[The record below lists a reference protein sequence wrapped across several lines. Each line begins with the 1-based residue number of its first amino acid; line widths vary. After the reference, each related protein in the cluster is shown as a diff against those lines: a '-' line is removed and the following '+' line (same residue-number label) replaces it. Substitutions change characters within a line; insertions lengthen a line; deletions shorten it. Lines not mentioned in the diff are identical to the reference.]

1 MTMPRPSLIGGM
13 AALCLVVLSGVAG
26 SVQKPSGPTARQP
39 AGPSPSRIFASKAAR
54 TPPDLSASGQ
64 QARNAVLEF
73 IKWAGASRK
82 SENELI
88 RKTIAAAAEN
98 KEVAG
103 ILCDEAFKAQ
113 KADHSRALLVL
124 SILGEMRSSNSTPCL
139 DRFMSIPFPQAGTVV
154 DGEII
159 EQTALA
165 TLQAKAIDGLAYLRN
180 DVGDKAVL
188 EAVRS
193 HPSIIVR
200 GEAIEAYLWN
210 HRDAPADARKMVA
223 PFIRKGEQIY
233 LDRVTRESGEKA
245 ETFNR
250 KLQAYLKAHP
260 EVLPPAPKR
269 GQLSPKQPDSKQGF
283 INPPRW

>member
-1 MTMPRPSLIGGM
+1 
-13 AALCLVVLSGVAG
+13 
-26 SVQKPSGPTARQP
+26 
-39 AGPSPSRIFASKAAR
+39 
-54 TPPDLSASGQ
+54 LSASGQ

-82 SENELI
+82 SEHELV
-88 RKTIAAAAEN
+88 RKTIAGAAEN

-103 ILCDEAFKAQ
+103 VLCDEAFKAQ
-113 KADHSRALLVL
+113 KEDHSRALLVL
-124 SILGEMRSSNSTPCL
+124 SILGEMRSSDSAQCL
-139 DRFMSIPFPQAGTVV
+139 NRFMAIPFPQAGAVV

-165 TLQAKAIDGLAYLRN
+165 TLQAKAIDGLAYVRT

-210 HRDAPADARKMVA
+210 HRDSPADARKTVA
-223 PFIRKGEQIY
+223 SFIRKGEQIY
-233 LDRVTRESGEKA
+233 FDRVNRESGEGS

-269 GQLSPKQPDSKQGF
+269 GQVSRKQPDSKKGSV
-283 INPPRW
+283 NPPRW